1 MYTSSQALKAEEE
14 DGRVEK
20 EEVEEGVKFKFKQS
34 GIASSETTES
44 LGRKQ

>member
-1 MYTSSQALKAEEE
+1 MKAEE
-14 DGRVEK
+14 DNGKVEK
-20 EEVEEGVKFKFKQS
+20 EEVEEQVKFKFKYS